1 MNKKIALLSTML
13 LLAPVTTQAQSQEI
27 TVSITPQQ
35 VYLNQEDITRYARG
49 YNINQTNYYKLRD
62 IQSILNKTDKKFKIQ
77 YVNRGL
83 FGDILITRNQAD
95 DGVDLKEQYPT
106 LDNLKISLG
115 QDKVFVD
122 KVYTQVKSYKING
135 ENYYKLRDIC
145 DLLGVTVNYNQ
156 QTNSVELHT
165 IGVATP
171 KLEEP
176 KIPTDIQEGQSIIV
190 NTKEE
195 LGDVLTKATKKGLKT
210 VKISFKTPKYTQPEI
225 KEYLGSLDLW
235 VDTYVYNHEYTYRA
249 LSDGTITEIEVKLT
263 SRVADEDKKAV
274 NEFMNNWVK
283 NNMSQSDD
291 DYTKV
296 KKIHDYIVD
305 NTTYESNSE
314 TTPNGHSVYDV
325 TGALLDKRAVCDGYS
340 KAFHELAIKSGLE
353 SKRVS
358 GDAWNDSYSGPH
370 AWNIVKV
377 NGKWYH
383 VDTTWDDPLTP
394 DGRPVKTYDY
404 FLKSDDYMAKS
415 RTWDRNKTPKALEN
429 YK

>member
-1 MNKKIALLSTML
+1 MNKKTALLSTML
-13 LLAPVTTQAQSQEI
+13 LLAPVTTQAKQGEI
-27 TVSITPQQ
+27 TVSITPQN
-35 VYLNQEDITRYARG
+35 VYLNQEDISRYARG

-95 DGVDLKEQYPT
+95 DGVELKEQYPT
-106 LDNLKISLG
+106 LKNLSVSYG
-115 QDKVFVD
+115 QDKVYVD
-122 KVYTQVKSYKING
+122 KVYTEVKSFKING
-135 ENYYKLRDIC
+135 ENYYKLRDVC
-145 DLLGVTVNYNQ
+145 NLLGVTVNYNQ

-165 IGVATP
+165 IGVSTP
-171 KLEEP
+171 KIEEQ
-176 KIPTDIQEGQSIIV
+176 KIPTDIQEGQTILI

-195 LGDVLTKATKKGLKT
+195 LGEIIGKAIKKGIKT
-210 VKISFKTPKYTQPEI
+210 IKVTFKTPKYKEPEI
-225 KEYLGSLDLW
+225 KEYISSLDLW
-235 VDTYVYNHEYTYRA
+235 EDTYVFNHQYTYTTLA
-249 LSDGTITEIEVKLT
+249 DNTITDIAITLV
-263 SRVADEDKKAV
+263 SRVADGDKKAV

-325 TGALLDKRAVCDGYS
+325 TGALLDKIAVCDGYS

-358 GDAWNDSYSGPH
+358 GDAWNDAYSGPH